1 MACSRVASRWCA
13 GAPGNRCAPPQRSS
27 SACGS
32 TSNSRTATSAPSPRP
47 VPPGSASRS
56 RCSGRDRGAGQ
67 AQAATGR
74 AACSRLP
81 FCAAMRWLHVPL
93 HGNRSAFMKRTAS
106 AAWSGDLKQGK
117 GSVSTQSGVLKDTQ
131 YSFSTRFENGI
142 GTNPEELI
150 AAAHAGCFT
159 MATSAAL
166 GRAGFKPE
174 KLATNAT
181 LTLEQVSGNWTITTV
196 DLQMT
201 ARVPG
206 IDANKFQ
213 EVAADAKA
221 NCPVSRV
228 LNAKISL
235 DA

>member
-1 MACSRVASRWCA
+1 
-13 GAPGNRCAPPQRSS
+13 
-27 SACGS
+27 
-32 TSNSRTATSAPSPRP
+32 
-47 VPPGSASRS
+47 
-56 RCSGRDRGAGQ
+56 
-67 AQAATGR
+67 
-74 AACSRLP
+74 
-81 FCAAMRWLHVPL
+81 
-93 HGNRSAFMKRTAS
+93 MKRTAS

-159 MATSAAL
+159 MATAAAL
-166 GRAGFKPE
+166 GRAGLTAD
-174 KLATNAT
+174 KLATTAN

-196 DLQMT
+196 DLAMT
-201 ARVPG
+201 AKVPG
-206 IDANKFQ
+206 IDAKKFD
-213 EVAADAKA
+213 EIANDAKA

-235 DA
+235 NAKLES